1 MMPKKKMKKCI
12 VINCSNR
19 NNEGGFIGNL
29 CSPCYAFITTG
40 KGRYSQMYRNSVG
53 IVLRE
58 VGQVLIEKGEWNE
71 DFIRDSS
78 QNDSADYSSG

>member
-1 MMPKKKMKKCI
+1 
-12 VINCSNR
+12 
-19 NNEGGFIGNL
+19 
-29 CSPCYAFITTG
+29 
-40 KGRYSQMYRNSVG
+40 MYRNSVG